1 MPEAMV
7 HQEEMLRRLAPL
19 AGHDTRNIARGDKFS
34 FLSAFVTREIE
45 TIQTISMPLAGL
57 LVVVEGVKH
66 IVWRGRTFVYRPG
79 MAFALP
85 AGAVVDVVNEPDSRS
100 GMYRALFLGFS
111 VDQLQ
116 EARRRWSSLASDC
129 QSLDPS
135 VEVTPGLASAVL
147 HASEALAGVVSVS
160 SRVTE
165 QRIQEILLILAE
177 CGAAPMRPDVKSS
190 SITDA
195 VGLTIRNAPAH
206 PWTVGLVARAL
217 NTSEP
222 TLRRHL
228 RSEGASFRQ
237 ILAEQRMRAARSLLV
252 EGRSNVA
259 EAAIIGGY
267 TSLSHFAKRFRI
279 TYGYLP
285 SEIMAGGR
293 QANPSMTTD
302 AVRAG
307 RPTRQ

>member
-1 MPEAMV
+1 MTHKED
-7 HQEEMLRRLAPL
+7 MLRRLAPL
-19 AGHDTRNIARGDKFS
+19 AGHDTRYIARGDKFS

-45 TIQTISMPLAGL
+45 TIQTISMPVAGL
-57 LVVVEGVKH
+57 LVVVEGVKS

-85 AGAVVDVVNEPDSRS
+85 ADTVVDVVNEPDPRS

-111 VDQLQ
+111 PDQLE
-116 EARRRWSSLASDC
+116 EARRRWSSLARDR
-129 QSLDPS
+129 QSVDPS
-135 VEVTPGLASAVL
+135 VEVTPGLASAIL
-147 HASEALAGVVSVS
+147 HASEALAGVVAVS

-165 QRIQEILLILAE
+165 QRIQEILLALAE
-177 CGAAPMRPDVKSS
+177 CGAAPLRPDVKASA
-190 SITDA
+190 IADA
-195 VGLTIRNAPAH
+195 VRLTIRNAPAH
-206 PWTVGLVARAL
+206 PWTAGLVAKVL
-217 NTSEP
+217 HMSEP

-237 ILAEQRMRAARSLLV
+237 ILAEQRMRAARSLLL

-267 TSLSHFAKRFRI
+267 ASLSHFAKRFRL

-285 SEIMAGGR
+285 SEIVAGGR
-293 QANPSMTTD
+293 LGNA
-302 AVRAG
+302 A
-307 RPTRQ
+307 